1 MYIRPR
7 PRHRVKTYWKHPD
20 ATGYAEDLYAIPGAD
35 DETANHLEG
44 RFLNRA
50 DNDAADALD
59 LLENER
65 GLAWMSA
72 SEAVVA
78 VHDEA
83 SARQP

>member
-72 SEAVVA
+72 SEAGGRG
-78 VHDEA
+78 
-83 SARQP
+83 S